1 MKLTFICLFIQAI
14 FLYRRVGCGIELAS
28 SLLGQ
33 ASNLVNAG
41 GAQNAGGLVGGLLN
55 AGGFSNAAGLVNAAG
70 GFSNVGNLMSGNGLM
85 NLVQNSGFTPLP
97 VKAGN
102 SCTLLS
108 FSCALLSNSCV
119 FPL

>member
-1 MKLTFICLFIQAI
+1 MKLTSICLFIQAI
-14 FLYRRVGCGIELAS
+14 FLYRRVDCGIEQVS
-28 SLLGQ
+28 SILGQ

-55 AGGFSNAAGLVNAAG
+55 AGGFTNAAGLVNAAG
-70 GFSNVGNLMSGNGLM
+70 GFSNVGNLMSGDGLLNM
-85 NLVQNSGFTPLP
+85 MQNSYFTPAP

-102 SCTLLS
+102 SCILLS
-108 FSCALLSNSCV
+108 FSCTLLSNSCV